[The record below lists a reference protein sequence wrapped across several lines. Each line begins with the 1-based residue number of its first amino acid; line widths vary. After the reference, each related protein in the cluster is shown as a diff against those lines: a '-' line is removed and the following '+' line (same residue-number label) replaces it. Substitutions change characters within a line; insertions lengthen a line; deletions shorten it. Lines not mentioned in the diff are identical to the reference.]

1 MHNKKWDFRI
11 VCAHIFTII
20 IWGTAFPGIRMGL
33 EAYTPEHLTLLRLLI
48 ASLILLMF
56 AFIYK
61 LRLPDLKD
69 IPVIFIFGALG
80 FTIYHIALNYGEQSV
95 NAGPASL
102 IVSVTPILTA
112 ILASVF
118 MNEKMKLNGWIGGVI
133 SLVGIAF
140 LSLSQGDSIQ
150 LNSGVLLILLAA
162 FSESLFFVFQ
172 KSYLKKYGFLPFTI
186 YTIWSGTVCMLI
198 FLPGIYQEVVA
209 APIEIT
215 LSVIYLGVF
224 PTVLPYIALA
234 YITSHA
240 GASEATSS
248 LYLTPV
254 TACIIAWIWLG
265 EVPTFVSIIGGGIT
279 ILGVVIAHLTFNKD
293 DYKQIESE
301 KVW

>member
-11 VCAHIFTII
+11 VCAHTFTII

-48 ASLILLMF
+48 ASLILLLF
-56 AFIYK
+56 SLIYK

-80 FTIYHIALNYGEQSV
+80 FTIYHIALNYGEKSV
-95 NAGPASL
+95 NAGPASF
-102 IVSVTPILTA
+102 IVSITPILTA
-112 ILASVF
+112 FLASVF
-118 MNEKMKLNGWIGGVI
+118 LNEKMKFNGWIGGVI
-133 SLVGIAF
+133 SLIGIAF

-162 FSESLFFVFQ
+162 FSESLFFAFQ

-198 FLPGIYQEVVA
+198 FLPGIYEEIVA

-215 LSVIYLGVF
+215 LNVIYLGVF
-224 PTVLPYIALA
+224 PTALPYIALA

-254 TACIIAWIWLG
+254 TACFIAWVWLG
-265 EVPTFVSIIGGGIT
+265 EVPTFVSIVGGGIT
-279 ILGVVIAHLTFNKD
+279 ILGVVIAHLTLKKD
-293 DYKQIESE
+293 NYKQIESE

>member
-1 MHNKKWDFRI
+1 MQNKKWDFRI
-11 VCAHIFTII
+11 VCAHAFTIL

-33 EAYTPEHLTLLRLLI
+33 EAYSPEHLTLLRLLI
-48 ASLILLMF
+48 ASLILLLF
-56 AFIYK
+56 SLIYK

-80 FTIYHIALNYGEQSV
+80 FTIYHIALNYGEQNV

-198 FLPGIYQEVVA
+198 FYQGF
-209 APIEIT
+209 IKK
-215 LSVIYLGVF
+215 L
-224 PTVLPYIALA
+224 
-234 YITSHA
+234 
-240 GASEATSS
+240 
-248 LYLTPV
+248 
-254 TACIIAWIWLG
+254 
-265 EVPTFVSIIGGGIT
+265 
-279 ILGVVIAHLTFNKD
+279 
-293 DYKQIESE
+293 
-301 KVW
+301 